1 MSPTISIIT
10 PVYDPPLAVLDA
22 CLASVR
28 AQDYDDWEHIL
39 VDDASP
45 TEAVGEVLA
54 RYAAIDARAR
64 VRRRN
69 VNGGIV
75 AASNDAI
82 ALATGEFLA
91 FLDNDDLLAAGVLGA
106 VAAALAE
113 DPSID
118 YLYTDEDHLAETG
131 SSFLSVYKPDWSP
144 ERFRSHMYVN
154 HLSVLRRSLVIDVGG
169 LRPEYEGSQD
179 YDLVLRVTERA
190 RRICHLPV
198 IGYHWR
204 MAEGS
209 AAANPEAKP
218 YAFDAGRRAV
228 QDHCDRVGIDASVEM
243 LPSIGYHRLRRHL
256 RGHPS
261 VSVVIPTAGARGRVW
276 GTDRTF
282 VVDAVRSIVE
292 RSTYCVEEFVVVA
305 HERTPL
311 ATLEKL
317 AELARPRLRV
327 VYYSPP
333 FNFAAA
339 IDLGAAHA
347 RGDCLLLLNDDTEII
362 TPDFLETMLGLA
374 EMDDVAMVGCKLL
387 FADGTLQHAGH
398 VYSGEPMHAFLGRGC
413 DEPGPH
419 GLLLVEREVSG
430 VTAACALVKA
440 PVFAAVGGFSTE
452 YPINYNDV
460 DFCLKLRR
468 AGYRI
473 VYTPHASLY
482 HFESQSRRNVVTDGD
497 RTALRRRWA
506 YELDHDPYHN
516 PNLLPGRDD
525 WSIPY
530 GATPA

>member
-1 MSPTISIIT
+1 MSSAISIIT
-10 PVYDPPLAVLDA
+10 PVYDPPLGVLDA

-45 TEAVGEVLA
+45 TAAVGDALA
-54 RYAAIDARAR
+54 RYAAIDAR
-64 VRRRN
+64 VQVGRRT

-118 YLYTDEDHLAETG
+118 CLYTDEDHLADTG
-131 SSFLSVYKPDWSP
+131 ASFLPVYKPDWSP

-154 HLSVLRRSLVIDVGG
+154 HLSVLRRSLVMDVGG

-179 YDLVLRVTERA
+179 YDLVLRVAERA

-204 MAEGS
+204 IGEGS
-209 AAANPEAKP
+209 AAANPAAKP
-218 YAFDAGRRAV
+218 YAFEAGRRAV
-228 QDHCDRVGIDASVEM
+228 QEHCDRVGIDASVEM
-243 LPSIGYHRLRRHL
+243 LPYTGYHRVRRRLRR
-256 RGHPS
+256 HPS
-261 VSVVIPTAGARGRVW
+261 VSVIIPTAGARGRVW

-282 VVDAVRSIVE
+282 VVGAVRSIVE
-292 RSTYCVEEFVVVA
+292 RSTYCVDEFVVA
-305 HERTPL
+305 ADEQTSP

-317 AELARPRLRV
+317 AELVGPRLCV
-327 VYYSPP
+327 VHYSPP

-339 IDLGAAHA
+339 INLGAAHA
-347 RGDCLLLLNDDTEII
+347 CGDYLLLLNDDTEVI
-362 TPDFLETMLGLA
+362 TPDFLETMLGVA

-387 FADGTLQHAGH
+387 YADGTLQHAGL

-419 GLLLVEREVSG
+419 GLLLVDREVSG

-440 PVFAAVGGFSTE
+440 AVFDEVGGFSTE

-460 DFCLKLRR
+460 DFCLKVRR
-468 AGYRI
+468 ASYRI

-482 HFESQSRRNVVTDGD
+482 HFESQSRLNVVTDGD
-497 RTALRRRWA
+497 RDALRRRWG
-506 YELDHDPYHN
+506 YELDHDPYHS
-516 PNLLPGRDD
+516 PNLLRGRDD

-530 GATPA
+530 GATTA